1 VTAPAPILTVTSLS
15 VDFAT
20 AEGLVHAVQD
30 VSFDLRAGEALGIVG
45 ESGSGKSVTCR
56 AITRLLPASARVC
69 GQVLLDGREVL
80 TLDERGMRELRG
92 SKIAMIF
99 QNPSTHL
106 DPLMRIG
113 RQIGEGLRFRL
124 GRNARQARQDAI
136 DLLADVRINEPD
148 RRVDSYPHELSGGMK
163 QRAMIAAALACRPR
177 ILIADEPTTA
187 LDVTVQA
194 AILDLLR
201 EIRRSR
207 ELAMVL
213 VSHDL
218 AVVAQMCDRVLVMK
232 DGRAVEAG
240 DTQQIV
246 RRPRA
251 AYTRALIDSQ
261 PEIMARRRGS
271 GARGSAPANPPGETA
286 FRIENLTV
294 AFSGGGNLLS
304 GLFAR
309 AAPAVRAV
317 AGLSLE
323 IRRGE
328 TLGIVGESGSG
339 KSTLARS
346 LVKLV
351 QPADGRILFH
361 GRAIDAM
368 SRRETAAYRRR
379 VQMVFQNPYESLDP
393 RMTARQAIAEPLLR
407 HGIVARN
414 AAGRRVQE
422 LMGMV
427 ELPAD
432 LAARRPQQL
441 SGGQCQ
447 RVAIARA
454 LAMEPEVL
462 VADEI
467 TSALDVT
474 IQSQILKLLQDLRER
489 MALTIVLISHDLS
502 VVRTF
507 CHRAAVMQ
515 AGWLVESGP
524 VEELF
529 AKPQQD
535 YTRRLIAAVPRM
547 PEAEPPSAI
556 PAAPSYLMQPVNGH
570 A

>member
-1 VTAPAPILTVTSLS
+1 MTLLSVTSLT

-20 AEGLVHAVQD
+20 ASGLVRAVQD
-30 VSFDLRAGEALGIVG
+30 VSFDLRASEVLGIVG

-56 AITRLLPASARVC
+56 AITRLLPASARVS

-80 TLDERGMRELRG
+80 RLDESGMRELRG
-92 SKIAMIF
+92 NEIAMIF

-124 GRNARQARQDAI
+124 GRSARQVRQDAI
-136 DLLADVRINEPD
+136 DLLADVRIKEPD

-177 ILIADEPTTA
+177 ILVADEPTTA

-207 ELAMVL
+207 ELAMIL

-251 AYTRALIDSQ
+251 AYTRTLIDSQ
-261 PEIMARRRGS
+261 PEIMARRRVS
-271 GARGSAPANPPGETA
+271 GTRAAAAKPSGETA
-286 FRIENLTV
+286 FRVENLTV

-304 GLFAR
+304 GLFSR

-351 QPADGRILFH
+351 QPTDGRILFH
-361 GRAIDAM
+361 GRPIDAM

-414 AAGRRVQE
+414 AVGRRVQE
-422 LMGMV
+422 LMHMA

-432 LAARRPQQL
+432 LAARRPRQL

-474 IQSQILKLLQDLRER
+474 IQSQILKLLQELRER

-515 AGWLVESGP
+515 AGRLVESGT

-529 AKPQQD
+529 ARPQQD

-547 PEAEPPSAI
+547 PEAEAPGTAPAEM
-556 PAAPSYLMQPVNGH
+556 PAAPSHVMQPVNGH

>member
-1 VTAPAPILTVTSLS
+1 MTLLSVTSLS

-20 AEGLVHAVQD
+20 ANGLVRAVQD
-30 VSFDLRAGEALGIVG
+30 VSFALRAGEVLGIVG

-56 AITRLLPASARVC
+56 AITRLLPASARVS
-69 GQVLLDGREVL
+69 GQVLLDGRDL
-80 TLDERGMRELRG
+80 LALDERGMRELRG
-92 SKIAMIF
+92 NEIAMIF

-177 ILIADEPTTA
+177 ILVADEPTTA

-207 ELAMVL
+207 ALAMIL

-218 AVVAQMCDRVLVMK
+218 AVIAQMCDRVLVMK
-232 DGRAVEAG
+232 DGGAVETG
-240 DTQQIV
+240 DTEQIV

-261 PEIMARRRGS
+261 PEIMARRRVPVAATAHPS
-271 GARGSAPANPPGETA
+271 RETA
-286 FRIENLTV
+286 FRIEDLTV
-294 AFSGGGNLLS
+294 EFSGGRNLLTGVFS
-304 GLFAR
+304 K

-346 LVKLV
+346 LVKLI
-351 QPADGRILFH
+351 QPAGGRILFH
-361 GRAIDAM
+361 GRPLGAM
-368 SRRETAAYRRR
+368 CRRETAAYRRR
-379 VQMVFQNPYESLDP
+379 VQMIFQNPYESLDP
-393 RMTARQAIAEPLLR
+393 RMTVRQAIAEPLLR

-422 LMGMV
+422 LMRLV
-427 ELPAD
+427 ELPVD
-432 LAARRPQQL
+432 LAARRPRQL

-474 IQSQILKLLQDLRER
+474 IQSQILRLLQDLRGR

-515 AGWLVESGP
+515 AGRLVESGP

-547 PEAEPPSAI
+547 PEAE
-556 PAAPSYLMQPVNGH
+556 APSTTPAEMRLIQPVNGH